1 LGTVA
6 ATYTLM
12 PEGTDFDFESLVKE
26 LGSIVPAQVR
36 VAKTDV
42 LPMAFGLMKLEA
54 VFVMDDASGLV
65 DRLEESLRAIPGIQ
79 NVETEQV
86 TLL

>member
-1 LGTVA
+1 MGTVA

-12 PEGTDFDFESLVKE
+12 PDDTEFDFPSLIGK
-26 LGSIVPAQVR
+26 LSTIVPANVK

-42 LPMAFGLMKLEA
+42 LPMAFGLKKMEA
-54 VFVMDDASGLV
+54 VFVMEDAAGLI
-65 DRLEESLRAIPGIQ
+65 DQLEETLRGIPGIQ

>member
-1 LGTVA
+1 MGTVA

-12 PEGTDFDFESLVKE
+12 PEDTEFDFPALVGK
-26 LGSIVPAQVR
+26 LSTIVPANVK

-42 LPMAFGLMKLEA
+42 LPMAFGLKKLEA
-54 VFVMDDASGLV
+54 VFVMEDAAGLI
-65 DRLEESLRAIPGIQ
+65 DQLEETLRGIPGIQ

>member
-1 LGTVA
+1 MGTVA

-12 PEGTDFDFESLVKE
+12 PEDTDFDFQSLVGK
-26 LGSIVPAQVR
+26 LSTIVPANVK
-36 VAKTDV
+36 VAKTDIV
-42 LPMAFGLMKLEA
+42 PMAFGLKKMEA
-54 VFVMDDASGLV
+54 VFVMEDAAGLI
-65 DRLEESLRAIPGIQ
+65 DMLEEALRGIPGIQ

>member
-1 LGTVA
+1 MGTVA

-12 PEGTDFDFESLVKE
+12 PEDTDFDFDSLVKN
-26 LGSIVPAQVR
+26 LKGIVPSNVK
-36 VAKTDV
+36 VAKTDI
-42 LPMAFGLMKLEA
+42 LPMAFGLKKLEA
-54 VFVMDDASGLV
+54 VFVMEDAEGLV
-65 DRLEESLRAIPGIQ
+65 DKLEEALRGIPGIQ

>member
-1 LGTVA
+1 MGTVA

-12 PEGTDFDFESLVKE
+12 PEDTEFDFNALTDKLAE
-26 LGSIVPAQVR
+26 IVPSNVK
-36 VAKTDV
+36 VAKADI
-42 LPMAFGLMKLEA
+42 LPMAYGLKKMEV
-54 VFVMDDASGLV
+54 VFVMNDAEGLI
-65 DRLEESLRAIPGIQ
+65 DKLEDSLRGIPGIQ